1 MEKNKYLE
9 QVLQNLPE
17 STITYTQKPNEFMNI
32 AYTLQAKDYKELYLN
47 DTQLDDLTPE
57 EHLFY
62 KIQMMVTLL
71 IRLKLCLLE
80 YLKLEI

>member
-32 AYTLQAKDYKELYLN
+32 AYTLQAQD
-47 DTQLDDLTPE
+47 
-57 EHLFY
+57 
-62 KIQMMVTLL
+62 
-71 IRLKLCLLE
+71 
-80 YLKLEI
+80 